1 MDDGPEVSEV
11 ERRVVWVW
19 PGGLIRC
26 GGREKERGRSCCSDG
41 EPDEDEQGGR
51 AVHLWSGGALCMAK
65 VVFHGL
71 RVLTAVAVDYS
82 VDYFQK
88 GRPKPFLPRSLT

>member
-1 MDDGPEVSEV
+1 MRTSRVAERSICGQEV
-11 ERRVVWVW
+11 
-19 PGGLIRC
+19 
-26 GGREKERGRSCCSDG
+26 
-41 EPDEDEQGGR
+41 
-51 AVHLWSGGALCMAK
+51 LCMAK